1 MKTREFLE
9 AIHKNGAT
17 PNLDP
22 FEVELNREEAQSF
35 LNSLRLVE
43 KFRIQ
48 EIVAEK
54 ARAYVS
60 GWDKIRD
67 LL

>member
-9 AIHKNGAT
+9 AIHENGAT

-54 ARAYVS
+54 ARAYVP